1 MVVGALTLEL
11 HLPGCRSLKDKRALL
26 RPLLEAAR
34 QRHGVSAAEVGLPDV
49 HQRTRLGFALVSGD
63 GGQARRL
70 LQRLERDLVERG
82 PLLVVSR
89 HRAMWRPLDEG
100 SGGAIDEGP
109 YAGDWSSWAREE
121 GEST

>member
-11 HLPGCRSLKDKRALL
+11 HLPGCRSLKDKRALV

-34 QRHGVSAAEVGLPDV
+34 QRHGVSAAEVGLPDE
-49 HQRTRLGFALVSGD
+49 RRRARLGFALVSGD

-82 PLLVVSR
+82 ALRVVSR
-89 HRAMWRPLDEG
+89 HLALWRPLDDRAG
-100 SGGAIDEGP
+100 DAADDGP
-109 YAGDWSSWAREE
+109 YAGDWSSWAIEQ